1 MPVPTGQDVVTA
13 LRAAET
19 LACAYATQQGTP
31 ITSQADTIADLQAQL
46 VSAGDALSSMTGQ
59 RDAAIATS
67 GIARTAMANALAKLQ
82 ADKVADATA
91 DAARD
96 AAIALLGG

>member
-13 LRAAET
+13 LRAAEA

-31 ITSQADTIADLQAQL
+31 ITSQDDTIADLQAQL
-46 VSAGDALSSMTGQ
+46 TAMTGQ
-59 RDAAIATS
+59 RNAAVASSAIAQ
-67 GIARTAMANALAKLQ
+67 TAMTNALAKLQ
-82 ADKVADATA
+82 ADKAADATA